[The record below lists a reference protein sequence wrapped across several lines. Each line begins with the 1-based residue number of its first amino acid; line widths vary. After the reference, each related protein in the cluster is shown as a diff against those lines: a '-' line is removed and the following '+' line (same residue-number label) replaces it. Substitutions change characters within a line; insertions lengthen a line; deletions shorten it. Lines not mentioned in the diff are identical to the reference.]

1 MRFKRIRV
9 KVIQHPLFIKESIM
23 TKIEKVIFSGKT
35 HTTVNRDASAQRGD
49 HGVVDIK
56 LSAPG
61 GENHEF
67 IAAEPHPTAEQLF
80 AGAWSACY
88 ISALGIAASL
98 KKVALPPDSSV
109 NIQVDVGQTGP
120 GWFLGAQFTVRVP
133 GLAQDVAE
141 AIAHA
146 AHQICPYS
154 KAVHGNID
162 IALNVITA

>member
-1 MRFKRIRV
+1 MRTKYT
-9 KVIQHPLFIKESIM
+9 QPPSIKETFV

-35 HTTVNRDASAQRGD
+35 HTTVNRDPGVQRGD

-88 ISALGIAASL
+88 ITALGIAASL
-98 KKVALPPDSSV
+98 KKVTLPSDASV
-109 NIQVDVGQTGP
+109 DIQVDVGQTGP
-120 GWFLGAQFTVRVP
+120 GWFLGAQFTVRLP
-133 GLAQDVAE
+133 GVAQDVAE
-141 AIAHA
+141 ALAHT

-154 KAVHGNID
+154 KAVHGNIEL
-162 IALNVITA
+162 ALNVVTA

>member
-1 MRFKRIRV
+1 MTRIE
-9 KVIQHPLFIKESIM
+9 Q
-23 TKIEKVIFSGKT
+23 VIFSGNT
-35 HTTVNRDASAQRGD
+35 HTTVNRDPGVQRGE

-61 GENHEF
+61 GENYEF
-67 IAAEPHPTAEQLF
+67 IAAVPHPTAEQLF

-98 KKVALPPDSSV
+98 KKVTLPPDHSV
-109 NIQVDVGQTGP
+109 DIQVDVGQTGP
-120 GWFLGAQFTVRVP
+120 GWFLGAQFTVRIP

-141 AIAHA
+141 AIAHM

-154 KAVHGNID
+154 KAVHGNIEV
-162 IALNVITA
+162 ALNVVTA

>member
-1 MRFKRIRV
+1 MA
-9 KVIQHPLFIKESIM
+9 
-23 TKIEKVIFSGKT
+23 KIEKVLFTGKT
-35 HTTVNRDASAQRGD
+35 HTVVNRDPSAQRGQ

-88 ISALGIAASL
+88 ITALGIAASL
-98 KKVALPPDSSV
+98 KKVTLPPDASV
-109 NIQVDVGQTGP
+109 DIQVDVGQTGP
-120 GWFLGAQFTVRVP
+120 GWFLGAQFTVRLP
-133 GLAQDVAE
+133 GVAQDVAE
-141 AIAHA
+141 ALAHT

-154 KAVHGNID
+154 KAVHGNIEL
-162 IALNVITA
+162 ALNVVTA

>member
-1 MRFKRIRV
+1 
-9 KVIQHPLFIKESIM
+9 M
-23 TKIEKVIFSGKT
+23 TTIEKVIFSGKT
-35 HTTVNRDASAQRGD
+35 HTVVNHEPGAQRGD

-61 GENHEF
+61 GANHEF

-98 KKVALPPDSSV
+98 KKVTLPPDHSV
-109 NIQVDVGQTGP
+109 DIQVDVGQTGP
-120 GWFLGAQFTVRVP
+120 AWFLGARFTVRVP

-141 AIAHA
+141 AIARS

-162 IALNVITA
+162 VALNVVTV

>member
-1 MRFKRIRV
+1 MA
-9 KVIQHPLFIKESIM
+9 
-23 TKIEKVIFSGKT
+23 KIEKVIFSGKT
-35 HTTVNRDASAQRGD
+35 HTTVNRDPGVQRGD

-88 ISALGIAASL
+88 ITALGIAASL
-98 KKVALPPDSSV
+98 KKVTLPSDASV
-109 NIQVDVGQTGP
+109 DIQVDVGQTGP
-120 GWFLGAQFTVRVP
+120 GWFLGAHFTIRVP
-133 GLAQDVAE
+133 GVAQEVAE
-141 AIAHA
+141 AIAHS

-154 KAVHGNID
+154 KAVHGNIE
-162 IALNVITA
+162 IAVDVITE

>member
-1 MRFKRIRV
+1 MA
-9 KVIQHPLFIKESIM
+9 
-23 TKIEKVIFSGKT
+23 KIEKVLFSGKT
-35 HTTVNRDASAQRGD
+35 HTTVNRDPAVQRGEY
-49 HGVVDIK
+49 GVVDLK
-56 LSAPG
+56 LSAAG

-67 IAAEPHPTAEQLF
+67 VATEPHPTAEQLF

-88 ISALGIAASL
+88 ISALAIAASL
-98 KKVALPPDSSV
+98 KKVTLPPDASV
-109 NIQVDVGQTGP
+109 DIQVDIGQTGP
-120 GWFLGAQFTVRVP
+120 GWFLGAHFTVRVP

-162 IALNVITA
+162 VVVNVVTA

>member
-1 MRFKRIRV
+1 
-9 KVIQHPLFIKESIM
+9 M
-23 TKIEKVIFSGKT
+23 TKIEQVIFSGNT
-35 HTTVNRDASAQRGD
+35 HTTVNRDPAAQRGD

-61 GENHEF
+61 GESHEF

-88 ISALGIAASL
+88 I
-98 KKVALPPDSSV
+98 
-109 NIQVDVGQTGP
+109 QVDVGQTGP
-120 GWFLGAQFTVRVP
+120 GWFLGAHFTVRVP

-141 AIAHA
+141 AIVHS

-154 KAVHGNID
+154 KAVAGNIEL
-162 IALNVITA
+162 AVNVVTA

>member
-1 MRFKRIRV
+1 M
-9 KVIQHPLFIKESIM
+9 KVLNPLSIKESTM
-23 TKIEKVIFSGKT
+23 TTIEKVIFSGKT
-35 HTTVNRDASAQRGD
+35 HTVVNHEPGAQRGD

-61 GENHEF
+61 GANHEF

-98 KKVALPPDSSV
+98 KKVTLPPDHSV
-109 NIQVDVGQTGP
+109 DIQVDVGQTGP
-120 GWFLGAQFTVRVP
+120 AWFLGARFTVRVP

-141 AIAHA
+141 AIARS

-154 KAVHGNID
+154 KAVHGNIEL
-162 IALNVITA
+162 AVNVITA